1 MNALSREK
9 KSWRRYVAY
18 LVLAAIVVF
27 LPFILTSLDQK
38 YLIMISNFSLIYI
51 VAVSGLDI
59 LFGYCGQI
67 SLGHAAFYAIGAY
80 GSGILSRYLGV
91 PALLAIVLGAL
102 FAAGVGALLAL
113 PASKLKFH
121 FLSLA
126 TVAFGEIIY
135 QLITHSPGGV
145 TGDFTGLFVQ
155 RLKLFGVKIGADNT
169 NFFYFALVIV
179 VIFMVLKSLL
189 VKSRTGRAFIAIREN
204 VQAAEGMGIDVRRYK
219 VIAFATSAFTTAFA
233 GGLYI
238 FYVGYASPGTFMQK
252 QSVSF
257 LTMMLFGGSG
267 SLAGP
272 IVGAVSIE
280 ALIELTRFLEDYQ
293 VLMYGVIILLVVLAI
308 PGGLVGLWHSVM
320 DRIKAKKAMAADE
333 ASAKGGKM

>member
-1 MNALSREK
+1 MNIPTHEK
-9 KSWRRYVAY
+9 KSWRRYAVYA
-18 LVLAAIVVF
+18 VLAAVVLF
-27 LPFILTSLDQK
+27 LPYILTALNQK
-38 YLIMISNFSLIYI
+38 YLIMIANLSLIYI
-51 VAVSGLDI
+51 VSVSGLDI

-80 GSGILSRYLGV
+80 GSGILFKYCGV
-91 PALLAIVLGAL
+91 PAMLAITLGAL

-126 TVAFGEIIY
+126 TVAFGEIVY
-135 QLITHSPGGV
+135 QLIAHSPGGI
-145 TGDFTGLFVQ
+145 TGDFTGLFIQ
-155 RLKLFGVKIGADNT
+155 RLKIFGIKFGANNT
-169 NFFYFALVIV
+169 NFFYFGLALVALFLI
-179 VIFMVLKSLL
+179 LKSLL
-189 VKSRTGRAFIAIREN
+189 VNSRTGRAFVAIREN
-204 VQAAEGMGIDVRRYK
+204 VQAAEGMGIDVRKYK

-272 IVGAVSIE
+272 VVGAVSIN
-280 ALIELTRFLEDYQ
+280 ALIELTRVLEDYQ

-308 PGGLVGLWHSVM
+308 PGGVVGVWN
-320 DRIKAKKAMAADE
+320 DAANRIRARRVMAADA
-333 ASAKGGKM
+333 ASGKGGRA

>member
-1 MNALSREK
+1 MNIQAREK
-9 KSWRRYVAY
+9 VSWRRYVVYAA
-18 LVLAAIVVF
+18 LIAVLLFV
-27 LPFILTSLDQK
+27 PSILTSLNQK
-38 YLIMISNFSLIYI
+38 YLIMITNLSLIYI

-67 SLGHAAFYAIGAY
+67 SLGHAAFYALGAY
-80 GSGILSRYLGV
+80 SSGVLTKFVGIPPLLSILIGSIFS
-91 PALLAIVLGAL
+91 
-102 FAAGVGALLAL
+102 AGVGALLAM

-126 TVAFGEIIY
+126 TVAFGEVIY
-135 QLITHSPGGV
+135 QLVSHSPGGI

-155 RLKLFGVKIGADNT
+155 RLTLWGVKIGANNT
-169 NFFYFALVIV
+169 NFFYFCLIIV
-179 VIFMVLKSLL
+179 VILLVLKQLL
-189 VKSRTGRAFIAIREN
+189 VNSRTGRAFIAIREN
-204 VQAAEGMGIDVRRYK
+204 IQAAEGMGIDVRRYK
-219 VIAFATSAFTTAFA
+219 IIAFATSAFTTAFA

-272 IVGAVSIE
+272 IVGAVSIN
-280 ALIELTRFLEDYQ
+280 ALIEMTRFLEDYQ

-308 PGGLVGLWHSVM
+308 PGGVVGVWKSAV
-320 DRIKAKKAMAADE
+320 DKIKAINARREDE
-333 ASAKGGKM
+333 TGKGGET